1 MYEFDYFDFHSVIV
15 PIGYQRFECPICN
28 FTCSNERD
36 FDQHAFEDHKV
47 EKIKTLDNGFLVF

>member
-28 FTCSNERD
+28 FTCSNEVD
-36 FDQHAFEDHKV
+36 FDKHADEDHKV
-47 EKIKTLDNGFLVF
+47 EKIENSWLFE